1 MSDDGG
7 RGGFSDSLGFILTA
21 AGTAVGLGC
30 IWRFPYLTAEHGG
43 GLFILCYL
51 TILLTFGI
59 ALMTVEFAIGRRTGL
74 GVLDAFTNLNPKF
87 KFLGVTF
94 IVVCALSQP
103 YFAVLGANITKYGFM
118 YLSGAGAEAA
128 SPGFYSAYI
137 ASTFEP
143 LLWLGFYII
152 IAGII
157 VYCGVQ
163 GGIEH
168 VCKVVLPMEIILI
181 AILVYDCLSLPGAI
195 DGLVYFLA
203 PHPENFGA
211 DSVLA
216 ALGQV
221 FYSLSLGLG
230 VMVTFGS
237 YLNKKANIF
246 KSSGSA
252 VFFTFIV
259 SMLSGALIVPAS
271 YLYTAG
277 NPAAIGSGGLFESLP
292 LVFSMMPFG
301 TLTGCAFFILLA
313 FAALTSTIAGF
324 EVVVTA
330 LKDRLGFSR
339 LKGVLIMGIYVFIVA
354 GIISLGYG
362 VLDWIRIGDMYLLE
376 IFDFV
381 SGTILLP
388 LMVLLICLLVGYFS
402 RPKIILDEMN
412 LKEKSPLRYGMMVLI
427 KIICPVCIIII
438 LVTNIIEMF

>member
-59 ALMTVEFAIGRRTGL
+59 ALMAVEFAIGRRTGL

-87 KFLGVTF
+87 KFLGVTC

-163 GGIEH
+163 
-168 VCKVVLPMEIILI
+168 
-181 AILVYDCLSLPGAI
+181 
-195 DGLVYFLA
+195 
-203 PHPENFGA
+203 
-211 DSVLA
+211 
-216 ALGQV
+216 
-221 FYSLSLGLG
+221 
-230 VMVTFGS
+230 
-237 YLNKKANIF
+237 
-246 KSSGSA
+246 
-252 VFFTFIV
+252 
-259 SMLSGALIVPAS
+259 
-271 YLYTAG
+271 
-277 NPAAIGSGGLFESLP
+277 
-292 LVFSMMPFG
+292 
-301 TLTGCAFFILLA
+301 
-313 FAALTSTIAGF
+313 
-324 EVVVTA
+324 
-330 LKDRLGFSR
+330 
-339 LKGVLIMGIYVFIVA
+339 
-354 GIISLGYG
+354 
-362 VLDWIRIGDMYLLE
+362 
-376 IFDFV
+376 
-381 SGTILLP
+381 
-388 LMVLLICLLVGYFS
+388 
-402 RPKIILDEMN
+402 
-412 LKEKSPLRYGMMVLI
+412 
-427 KIICPVCIIII
+427 
-438 LVTNIIEMF
+438 